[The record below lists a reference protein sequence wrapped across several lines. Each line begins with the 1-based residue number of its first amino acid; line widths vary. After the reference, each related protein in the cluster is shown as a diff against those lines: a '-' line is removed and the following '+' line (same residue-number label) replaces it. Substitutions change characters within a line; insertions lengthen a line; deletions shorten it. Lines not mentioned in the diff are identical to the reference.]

1 MSLQE
6 RDIFKFAYGFGCGL
20 GAGFLIGLLYAPQ
33 AGRRT
38 RRQIVS
44 AVQDGADN
52 IKSKAEDTSDYIH
65 KQTSRL
71 SKETGDLLDRGKA
84 VIENGRSGIESALES
99 SANLYRQ
106 AMR

>member
-1 MSLQE
+1 MSFQE
-6 RDIFKFAYGFGCGL
+6 RDISKFACGLGCGL

-44 AVQDGADN
+44 AVQDGADDV
-52 IKSKAEDTSDYIH
+52 KSKAEHTSDYIH

-71 SKETGDLLDRGKA
+71 SKEASDMLDLGKA

-99 SANLYRQ
+99 SAKLYRQ